1 MNRQYIGARY
11 VPTFFDNNGSN
22 EWVQG
27 IPYEPLTIVTFM
39 RNSYTSRIPVPA
51 NIGNPT
57 STSGKEYWVLTGAYN
72 QQLEDYHTEFEN
84 FKDDANQQFTVI
96 NNTFASLPEEI
107 KNTVDEA
114 IEDAN
119 IPAIKD
125 LSAFKNKKICIIGD
139 SITSESGA
147 GSWANPFKT
156 IVETVGATVLNIAQD
171 GSSFASWRNKLTEI
185 PANYDMYIVMLG
197 VNDFQ
202 GQFLWTTGAA
212 NSVID
217 SFVFTMTGIM
227 DKNKAAKFYYI
238 SPIKC
243 WYAENNINP
252 LSFFRSYYEKGAS
265 QFGYTVISGYNAWDL
280 SVHTKDIYMTDN
292 LHPTA
297 AYAPILANYI
307 IDAIIG
313 GVSTFSEQP
322 IDFFVYNGCNIFLD
336 PNNLEMLISINRT
349 FSPAIGS
356 GWINIAP
363 LPNFFSD
370 YRHIDLVVPSYQ
382 SWTQSGTTASS
393 AQVAEINVN
402 NTTGFIQLFITHAS
416 TTKLRSAVRA
426 KSYVINRQFTPV
438 IPTEN

>member
-147 GSWANPFKT
+147 GSWANPFKA

-171 GSSFASWRNKLTEI
+171 GSSFASWRNKLTEV
-185 PANYDMYIVMLG
+185 PADYDMYIVMLG

-265 QFGYTVISGYNAWDL
+265 QFGYTVISG
-280 SVHTKDIYMTDN
+280 
-292 LHPTA
+292 
-297 AYAPILANYI
+297 
-307 IDAIIG
+307 
-313 GVSTFSEQP
+313 
-322 IDFFVYNGCNIFLD
+322 
-336 PNNLEMLISINRT
+336 
-349 FSPAIGS
+349 
-356 GWINIAP
+356 
-363 LPNFFSD
+363 
-370 YRHIDLVVPSYQ
+370 
-382 SWTQSGTTASS
+382 
-393 AQVAEINVN
+393 
-402 NTTGFIQLFITHAS
+402 
-416 TTKLRSAVRA
+416 
-426 KSYVINRQFTPV
+426 
-438 IPTEN
+438 